1 MQLID
6 AHKGNQV
13 NIREDAI
20 WEYLAQICHGLH
32 YLHQKRILHR
42 DIKARNIFLDGDLN
56 VKVREKKKKKNVH
69 PPLLFRFSNLHGSLF
84 LFCFFFFPPP
94 IHQCHILC

>member
-56 VKVREKKKKKNVH
+56 VKVREKKKKKKC
-69 PPLLFRFSNLHGSLF
+69 PPTITF
-84 LFCFFFFPPP
+84 
-94 IHQCHILC
+94 